1 MKRGA
6 SLPDTPAGLQ
16 CAAWLAAFNRGGREA
31 YGAFLRERFP
41 SRADH
46 LDEELEL
53 RDLTGGFHLRVLEES
68 APTRLVVLVEE
79 RASDVFARLTVEVEA
94 AEPHK
99 LERLDLRVIPRPSAF
114 ALPHLG
120 ERQLLAALRAR
131 LEEEVAAGR
140 FSGSVLLAR
149 GDRIVFAKAYGL
161 ADRERQVPNTVST
174 RFRIGSMN
182 KMFTAAAILQLVQ
195 AGKVA
200 LDQPVGT
207 CLPDYPN
214 QEVATK
220 VTIRH
225 LLTHTGGTGDIF
237 GLEFAARRLEL
248 RTLEDY
254 LRLFGSRGLE
264 FTPGSRW
271 AYSNYGFILLGLI
284 VARVSGEDYYQ
295 YVRDHIY
302 LPAGMGSSGSEP
314 EETPVTG
321 RSIGYTRSGGRDHWR
336 TNGNILPYR
345 GTSAGGGY
353 STVEDLLRF
362 ATALE
367 QHTLLDAEHTA
378 LLTSGKVDTPGGGR
392 YGFGFSEATI
402 NGTRCFG
409 HGGGAPGM
417 NGDLRICPD
426 SSHVIAV
433 LANIDPPA
441 AGRVAEF
448 IASRLP
454 RQPRPRPA
462 R

>member
-1 MKRGA
+1 M
-6 SLPDTPAGLQ
+6 
-16 CAAWLAAFNRGGREA
+16 
-31 YGAFLRERFP
+31 
-41 SRADH
+41 
-46 LDEELEL
+46 
-53 RDLTGGFHLRVLEES
+53 TGGFHLRLVEDS
-68 APTRLVVLVEE
+68 APTRLVVLVQE
-79 RASDVFARLTVEVEA
+79 RASDAFARLTVEVEA
-94 AEPHK
+94 AEPHV
-99 LERLDLRVIPRPSAF
+99 LEELDLRVIPRPPRF

-131 LEEEVAAGR
+131 LDEEVAAGR
-140 FSGSVLLAR
+140 FSGAVLLAR
-149 GDRIVFAKAYGL
+149 DGRIVFAKAYGL
-161 ADRERQVPNTVST
+161 ADRERRVTNTVST

-182 KMFTAAAILQLVQ
+182 KMFTATAILQLVQ

-207 CLPDYPN
+207 YLPDYPN
-214 QEVATK
+214 QEVAAK

-237 GLEFAARRLEL
+237 GPEFEARRLEL

-254 LRLFGSRGLE
+254 VRLYGSRRPE
-264 FTPGSRW
+264 FAPGSRW

-302 LPAGMGSSGSEP
+302 LPAGMASSGSAP
-314 EETPVTG
+314 EATPVTR
-321 RSIGYTRSGGRDHWR
+321 RSIGYTRSGGRDRWR
-336 TNGNILPYR
+336 PNGDTLPYR

-367 QHTLLDAEHTA
+367 RHTLLDAEHTA

-426 SSHVIAV
+426 TGYVITV
-433 LANIDPPA
+433 LANIDPIA
-441 AGRVAEF
+441 AGRVSDF
-448 IASRLP
+448 IANRLP
-454 RQPRPRPA
+454 PPPRPRAAP
-462 R
+462 